1 MRIQDLL
8 IETNLTEEQ
17 LDELGF
23 AQGLGNVAR
32 TVGKGVGA
40 VKGAYQGAKD
50 AFSAGKNQT
59 AQAVRSAVGGQ
70 PAPAGTTTAPA
81 NAPVQNTQAADP
93 NAVPGPEAGQVEP
106 TLDTPAAVR
115 NAAAPT
121 SNEVSPQNNVNT
133 TNATATNKAKIGV
146 PQGRQAV
153 DNAMQTVNA
162 VRTDRRAD
170 VINYAKQAIDSAEQ
184 QLAAIRKNAG
194 IPPAQKTQTAPA
206 DNTIDFQQAAGQQQT
221 TTPPEQTYGTRGI
234 AGMGESK
241 K

>member
-23 AQGLGNVAR
+23 AQGLGKVAN

-40 VKGAYQGAKD
+40 VKGAYQGARD
-50 AFSAGKNQT
+50 QFNAGKNQV
-59 AQAVRSAVGGQ
+59 APSVRSAVGGQ
-70 PAPAGTTTAPA
+70 QPAQVQAAPTTSANAPVQ
-81 NAPVQNTQAADP
+81 NAPVQNTQAAGP

-121 SNEVSPQNNVNT
+121 SNEVDPQSNVTT
-133 TNATATNKAKIGV
+133 TNAPSTNKAKIGE

-153 DNAMQTVNA
+153 DNAMQTVNT
-162 VRTDRRAD
+162 VRTDRRQN

-184 QLAAIRKNAG
+184 QLQSIRKNAG
-194 IPPAQKTQTAPA
+194 LPPAQTQQAPV
-206 DNTIDFQQAAGQQQT
+206 DNTVNFQQAAGQV
-221 TTPPEQTYGTRGI
+221 
-234 AGMGESK
+234 
-241 K
+241 

>member
-23 AQGLGNVAR
+23 AQGLGKVAN

-40 VKGAYQGAKD
+40 VKGAYQGARD
-50 AFSAGKNQT
+50 QFNAGKNQV
-59 AQAVRSAVGGQ
+59 APSVRSAVGGQ
-70 PAPAGTTTAPA
+70 QPPAQAAPATQA
-81 NAPVQNTQAADP
+81 APVQNTQAVDP

-121 SNEVSPQNNVNT
+121 SNEVDPQNNVNT
-133 TNATATNKAKIGV
+133 TNATATNKAKVGE

-153 DNAMQTVNA
+153 DNAIQTVNT
-162 VRTDRRAD
+162 VRTDRRQN

-184 QLAAIRKNAG
+184 QLQSIRKNAG
-194 IPPAQKTQTAPA
+194 IPPAQTQQAPV
-206 DNTIDFQQAAGQQQT
+206 DNTVNFQQAAGQV
-221 TTPPEQTYGTRGI
+221 
-234 AGMGESK
+234 
-241 K
+241 